1 MTSNPVVAIVGAT
14 GAVGQT
20 MLQVL
25 AEKNFPLK
33 KLVPFASKRSA
44 GKKIEYKGQ
53 KIEVVALEKGCFEGI
68 DIALFSA
75 GGSVSEKY
83 APQAA
88 SEGAVVVDN
97 TAAFR
102 YHDDIPLVV
111 PECNRADIFKHNG
124 IIANPNCST
133 IQLLVALKPL
143 HEAFTLKRMIVSTYQ
158 AVSGAGA
165 TAIQEMLDNT
175 KAILNGENFENK
187 KFAHQ
192 IAFNALPQIDKFME
206 GGWTKEEMKM
216 VWETHKILGDENIGV
231 TSTCVRIPVTSG
243 HSESVYAEFDRQ
255 IEISEV
261 RNLWENASGIKVM
274 DDPANSVYPLAS
286 KAVGTN
292 PVYVG
297 RLRKDHVCEN
307 AINFWCVAD
316 NLRKGAA
323 LNAVQIA
330 ECLVEGK

>member
-1 MTSNPVVAIVGAT
+1 MTSNPVVAVVGVT

-25 AEKNFPLK
+25 EEKNFPLK
-33 KLVPFASKRSA
+33 KLVPFASQRSA
-44 GKKIEYKGQ
+44 GKKVNYRGEEIEIKPL
-53 KIEVVALEKGCFEGI
+53 VKGCFSEI

-75 GGSVSEKY
+75 GGSVSEEW
-83 APQAA
+83 APIAA

-97 TAAFR
+97 TSAFR
-102 YHDDIPLVV
+102 YNPEIPLVV
-111 PECNRADIFKHNG
+111 PECNRGDIFKHNG

-133 IQLLVALKPL
+133 IQMLVALKPL
-143 HEAFTLKRMIVSTYQ
+143 HEAFTLKRLIVSTYQ

-175 KAILNGENFENK
+175 KAVLNGEKFENK

-192 IAFNALPQIDKFME
+192 IAFNALPQIDKFLE

-216 VWETHKILGDENIGV
+216 VWETHKILGDKNIGV
-231 TSTCVRIPVTSG
+231 TATCVRLPVISG
-243 HSESVYAEFDRQ
+243 HSESVYAEFDKPVEVSQARELWQ
-255 IEISEV
+255 NADGIEV
-261 RNLWENASGIKVM
+261 Q
-274 DDPANSVYPLAS
+274 DDPENSVYPLAS
-286 KAVGTN
+286 NAVNTN

-297 RLRKDHVCEN
+297 RLRKDMVCET

-330 ECLVEGK
+330 ECLVAGE